1 MKSKKTLFICLTAV
15 VLCVGGVALAKAV
28 KVDLNPISHIN
39 TATVEQ
45 DPGSGFV
52 VFNDASGPENV
63 QVQMS
68 LKGAL
73 PKTNYDV
80 IVHVGGPDTYVA
92 TITTNA
98 KGNANFHYSGSADP
112 TPGNWVGLGLK
123 REGAWQFGTG
133 MVDIF

>member
-1 MKSKKTLFICLTAV
+1 MKRKKMIFICLTAV
-15 VLCVGGVALAKAV
+15 VLCLGGIALAKAV
-28 KVDLNPISHIN
+28 KVELNPIS
-39 TATVEQ
+39 V
-45 DPGSGFV
+45 DPGCGFV
-52 VFNDASGPENV
+52 IFNNTSGPENV

-73 PKTNYDV
+73 PLTEYDV

-92 TITTNA
+92 TITTNV

-112 TPGNWVGLGLK
+112 VPGNWVGLGLK

>member
-1 MKSKKTLFICLTAV
+1 MKRKKMLFICLTAV
-15 VLCVGGVALAKAV
+15 VLCLGGIALAKAV
-28 KVDLNPISHIN
+28 KAELNPIGI
-39 TATVEQ
+39 
-45 DPGSGFV
+45 DPGCGFV
-52 VFNDASGPENV
+52 IFNDTSGPENV

-73 PKTNYDV
+73 PCTEYDV

-112 TPGNWVGLGLK
+112 VPGNWVGLGLK

>member
-1 MKSKKTLFICLTAV
+1 MLKKKNVLICLAAV
-15 VLCVGGVALAKAV
+15 VLCVAGVALAKAV
-28 KVDLNPISHIN
+28 KVELNPIGD
-39 TATVEQ
+39 
-45 DPGSGFV
+45 DPGGGFV
-52 VFNDASGPENV
+52 IFNDTSGPENV

-73 PKTNYDV
+73 PKTDYDV

-112 TPGNWVGLGLK
+112 VPGNWVGLGLK
-123 REGAWQFGTG
+123 RAGEWQFGTG
-133 MVDIF
+133 KVYIF

>member
-1 MKSKKTLFICLTAV
+1 MLRKKNILICLAAV
-15 VLCVGGVALAKAV
+15 VLCVAGIALAKAV
-28 KVDLNPISHIN
+28 KADLNPIG
-39 TATVEQ
+39 V
-45 DPGSGFV
+45 DPGGGFV
-52 VFNDASGPENV
+52 VFNNTSGPENV

-73 PKTNYDV
+73 PNTDYDV

-112 TPGNWVGLGLK
+112 VPENWVGLGLK

-133 MVDIF
+133 QVDIF

>member
-1 MKSKKTLFICLTAV
+1 MKRKKILFICLTAV
-15 VLCVGGVALAKAV
+15 VLCLGGIALAKAV
-28 KVDLNPISHIN
+28 KAELSPIG
-39 TATVEQ
+39 V
-45 DPGSGFV
+45 DPGYGFV
-52 VFNDASGPENV
+52 IFNDTSGPENV

-73 PKTNYDV
+73 PYTEYDV

-112 TPGNWVGLGLK
+112 VPGNWVGLGLK